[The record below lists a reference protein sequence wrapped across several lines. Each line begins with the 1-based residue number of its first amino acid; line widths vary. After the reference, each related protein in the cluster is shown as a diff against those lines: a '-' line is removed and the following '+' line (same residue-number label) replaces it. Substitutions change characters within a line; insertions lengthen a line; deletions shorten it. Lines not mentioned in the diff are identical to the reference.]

1 MDKLIKFF
9 ENENVVNAFIVV
21 MWVIMITIISYIA
34 S

>member
-9 ENENVVNAFIVV
+9 ENENVVNTFIVV
-21 MWVIMITIISYIA
+21 MWIIMVVVISYIV